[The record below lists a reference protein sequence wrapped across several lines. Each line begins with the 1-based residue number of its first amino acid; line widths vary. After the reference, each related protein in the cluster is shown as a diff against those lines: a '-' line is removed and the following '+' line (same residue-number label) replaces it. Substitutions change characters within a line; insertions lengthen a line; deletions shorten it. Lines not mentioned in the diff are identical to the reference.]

1 MIGEHMK
8 QKIFT
13 LQKLYD
19 NGQAILKESGIK
31 EYQIDAWRL
40 LEYTAGITR
49 AAYYGAPD
57 REIEPGQAKVYLEC
71 IRRRSEKVPL
81 QHITGEQ
88 EFMGYS
94 FRVNRHV
101 LIPRQDTEILVEEA
115 AKRVEPGMS
124 VLDMCTGSGC
134 ILLSLLKYT
143 AEKQGVSGL
152 TGTGTD
158 ISQEALVVAGE
169 NKVRLHV
176 EAEFIKSDL
185 FENVSGVYDMIVS
198 NPPYIRTDVIQGL
211 QEEVRLHDPYIALDG
226 KADGLH
232 FYRRI
237 IEEGSSY
244 IKEGGWILFEIGCD
258 QAAAVVRLLHAAGY
272 GSISVKKDLAGLDR
286 VVCARYNVG

>member
-1 MIGEHMK
+1 MK

-57 REIEPGQAKVYLEC
+57 REIEPGQAEVYLEC
-71 IRRRSEKVPL
+71 IRRRSERVPL

-258 QAAAVVRLLHAAGY
+258 QAAAVARLLHAAGY